1 MAEDTD
7 GQETF
12 IYVMGCV
19 VVVVCGGEHLS
30 DTPDLSSVPDDKLF
44 MSWLFTAL
52 GNHPKDQ
59 EEDKV
64 KYLELLRK
72 ELFRRGLIP
81 GVEAVND

>member
-1 MAEDTD
+1 
-7 GQETF
+7 
-12 IYVMGCV
+12 MGVVVCL
-19 VVVVCGGEHLS
+19 VVVVCGGGELS
-30 DTPDLSSVPDDKLF
+30 DTPNLSSVPDDKLF

-52 GNHPKDQ
+52 GNHPKEQ
-59 EEDKV
+59 EAAKV

>member
-1 MAEDTD
+1 
-7 GQETF
+7 
-12 IYVMGCV
+12 MGVVVWV
-19 VVVVCGGEHLS
+19 VVVVCGGGELS

-52 GNHPKDQ
+52 SNHPKEQ
-59 EEDKV
+59 KSAKV
-64 KYLELLRK
+64 KYLEILRK

>member
-1 MAEDTD
+1 M
-7 GQETF
+7 
-12 IYVMGCV
+12 
-19 VVVVCGGEHLS
+19 
-30 DTPDLSSVPDDKLF
+30 
-44 MSWLFTAL
+44 
-52 GNHPKDQ
+52 